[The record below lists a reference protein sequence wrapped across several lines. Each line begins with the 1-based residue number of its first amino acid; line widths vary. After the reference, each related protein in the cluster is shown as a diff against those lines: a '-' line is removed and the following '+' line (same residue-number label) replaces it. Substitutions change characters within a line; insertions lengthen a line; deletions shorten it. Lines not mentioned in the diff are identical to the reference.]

1 MTPQVR
7 EALPLLVPV
16 LVVATWLALVVMLA
30 RYGGWKRLAER
41 YRALGPFRG
50 KVWRFRSG
58 RLNRANYNTCLTVG
72 TDGERLYLAPLFVYR
87 PGHPPLLIPW
97 KEITAEKKKIL
108 FMHYVDLSFSRVPGS
123 RLRIS
128 ERLWRR
134 IAPDASAPAPPDSRP
149 PKIEPR

>member
-7 EALPLLVPV
+7 EAIPFLLPI
-16 LVVATWLALVVMLA
+16 LVVATWLVLVMLLA
-30 RYGGWKRLAER
+30 RYGGWQRLAER
-41 YRALGPFRG
+41 YRALGTFRG
-50 KVWRFRSG
+50 KVLRFRSG

-72 TDGERLYLAPLFVYR
+72 TDGDRLYLAPLLLYR

-108 FMHYVDLSFSRVPGS
+108 FLHYVDLSFARVPGT

-134 IAPDASAPAPPDSRP
+134 IAPAASTSSPPDSRP